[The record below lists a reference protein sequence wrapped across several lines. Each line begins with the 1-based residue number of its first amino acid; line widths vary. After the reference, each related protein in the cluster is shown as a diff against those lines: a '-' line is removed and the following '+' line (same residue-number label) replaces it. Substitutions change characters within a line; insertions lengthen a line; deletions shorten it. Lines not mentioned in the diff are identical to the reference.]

1 MRRHVCLPNGRKEVG
16 VNRGAKYLI
25 VATAVFA
32 AGTLTAAAAENGLTS
47 RLFADRTSIGAHE
60 DVSLRVTLRNNSEK
74 AIALPYWQTPVRG
87 IYANLFD
94 VQRDGQAV
102 AYIGRLTKWATPTRE
117 DLVTIPAGG
126 FIRAKVELSGAYD
139 ISRTGEYT
147 FRLRTD
153 AANTRAASNAVSIA
167 IERDRSDFV
176 DFLAQAE
183 LEADAAGRYLTPSY
197 VSCSSS
203 RQTTLVS
210 ALSAAQTMAQKA
222 KAFTNAG
229 TTGTAWTTWFGTYN
243 SSRYSTVNTH
253 YNTIYN
259 VFTTKTVTFYCDC
272 TDNAY
277 AYVYPSQPYKIHLC
291 NAFWSAPLTGTDSKG
306 GTLVHETSHFTVVA
320 STDDWAYG
328 QSACKSL
335 AISNPT
341 KAIDNAD
348 THEYFA
354 EAR

>member
-1 MRRHVCLPNGRKEVG
+1 MI
-16 VNRGAKYLI
+16 RGAKCLI

-32 AGTLTAAAAENGLTS
+32 AGTLTAAAVENGLSS
-47 RLFADRTSIGAHE
+47 RLQADRASIGANQ
-60 DVSLRVTLRNNSEK
+60 DVTLRVTIRNTTAQ
-74 AIALPYWQTPVRG
+74 AIALPYWQTPGRG
-87 IYANLFD
+87 VFANLFD

-102 AYIGRLTKWATPTRE
+102 AYIGRLTKWATPRPE

-126 FIRAKVELSGAYD
+126 VIRTKVELSAAYD

-147 FRLRTD
+147 FRLRGD
-153 AANTRAASNAVSIA
+153 EGANKRASNAVSIA
-167 IERDRSDFV
+167 IDRDASDFV
-176 DFLAQAE
+176 DYLAQAE
-183 LEADAAGRYLTPSY
+183 AEADAASRYLTPSY

-210 ALSAAQTMAQKA
+210 ALSAAQTMAQRA
-222 KAFTNAG
+222 KTFTNAG
-229 TTGTAWTTWFGTYN
+229 TTGTAWTTWFGAYT
-243 SSRYSTVNTH
+243 SSHYSTVNTH
-253 YNTIYN
+253 YNNIYST
-259 VFTTKTVTFYCDC
+259 FTTKTVTFYCDC
-272 TDNAY
+272 TDSSY

-335 AISNPT
+335 ATSNST